1 MKTRL
6 LLGALAATLLVSGT
20 AMAATTTPAQKCTVL
35 ISQWN
40 DVAKTHKSNAKYAT
54 AEKSAMLGEKMC
66 KANKDADGI
75 KDLTKA
81 LNTLGVK
88 PAA

>member
-6 LLGALAATLLVSGT
+6 LLSALAATVLISGT
-20 AMAATTTPAQKCTVL
+20 AMAASTPAQKCTVL
-35 ISQWN
+35 TNQWN
-40 DVAKTHKSNAKYAT
+40 DAAKIHKGNAKFT
-54 AEKSAMLGEKMC
+54 MAEKDAMAGEKMC

-81 LNTLGVK
+81 LNALGVK
-88 PAA
+88 PAV